1 MIPRSDKGKKG
12 RRPIDS
18 LYSYNQ
24 VTFVGK
30 QDSIPLETLRYCVEH
45 ILESS
50 HPRVKGAG
58 VSIHQLLS
66 VTGGWRLLKGCPLS
80 GLSAPP
86 PPVQA
91 RNAPESSQRVTCA
104 HSRKLW
110 ARTGGCMQRGCSD
123 CEQCMLQGLSNPHA
137 LGAHILKRWDKSRL
151 FF

>member
-1 MIPRSDKGKKG
+1 MIPGSDKGKKG

-86 PPVQA
+86 PCKP
-91 RNAPESSQRVTCA
+91 
-104 HSRKLW
+104 
-110 ARTGGCMQRGCSD
+110 G
-123 CEQCMLQGLSNPHA
+123 MLQKA
-137 LGAHILKRWDKSRL
+137 LRESHVLTVGSFEHTQEDACREGAAIVNSVCYRDYQTLMPWEL
-151 FF
+151 TF